1 MHLLSITYASAA
13 GCGGLLLLLFLLR
26 LLLLR
31 LGLLGCSF
39 AFLTCAA
46 PSFGASAAGFG
57 LFC

>member
-13 GCGGLLLLLFLLR
+13 GCGGLLLLFLLR

-46 PSFGASAAGFG
+46 PSFGASLAGFG